1 MAIANPLDA
10 QNSAVKSIN
19 DLIDRDFLEQQ
30 LQGSTPDPSQNAI
43 TPKTIKLLKDA
54 VVTIDEGLKSIYQ
67 RGGDVNTIVNGRA
80 NLIDQLINCVF
91 NYLFENVD
99 QELALIA
106 VGGYGR
112 GELHPKSDIDLM
124 ILLKQEEN
132 EKTRDIIEKFLTLL
146 WDARLE
152 IGHSVRT
159 IEECIVE
166 SSKDITVATNI
177 MESRLLAGSEPLFSE
192 MKEKTGPQHIWD
204 SKSFFQ
210 AKLEEQILRN
220 GKYNDTAYNLEPN
233 IKESN
238 GGLRDIQMIG
248 WVAKRH
254 FNANSLHD
262 LVKEDFLLEDEL
274 NTLLEGQHL
283 LWRIRCSL
291 HYLAGRREDRLLFD
305 YQRDLAYEFGFK
317 DNEENTNNEAIEQF
331 MQQYY
336 RTVIELQRLN
346 EMLLQHFR
354 EAIIYADID
363 TEAEMINASFQV
375 RNGYI
380 ETTSANVFTD
390 NPCAILEM
398 FIILQDYPD
407 IQGVRAGTIR
417 QIRKHKHLID
427 EKVRQSAR
435 AQQLFMKIMSHSR
448 GVTHELRRMNRYGI
462 LAAYIPA
469 FDSIVGRMQYDLF
482 HAFTVDQHTL
492 YVIRNMRR
500 LSVPDFCHEQPLA
513 SGVFQHLPDP
523 CLLYLAGLFH
533 DIAKGRQGDHSE
545 LGAVD
550 AMAFCNLH
558 GLPEK
563 DGELVSWLVR
573 NHLIMSITA
582 QRKDLGDPD
591 VISEF
596 AEHVGTLQRLDYL
609 YLLTISDI
617 RATNPKLWNDWKDK
631 LLSELYN
638 KTAALL
644 NKGISQQSDKET
656 NILEIQTSSLRQLEQ
671 LGIDFHQAQ
680 DFWKTLNTEYFQ
692 SHTPREIVWHTT
704 LINEAI
710 QKHTLET
717 PLIQTRVDESS
728 RSIEL
733 LVYMVDR
740 DNIFYDVVTD
750 LSNSEVDIVNAQII
764 NASDGYALE
773 TFRLIPTNINNSNLS
788 LAAEQIIHRLRD
800 KLLHN
805 ANTTNAVL
813 TSNSKHK
820 YFSSPTV
827 IAFNNTDD
835 NCATLV
841 SIETI
846 DRTGILA
853 IIAKAFSGF
862 RIKILNARITTAGE
876 KAIDHFTISTPENN
890 ALSAEQQENLKKQ
903 LAELL

>member
-1 MAIANPLDA
+1 MHVNESSAQAIPDNTINSLFDA
-10 QNSAVKSIN
+10 TT
-19 DLIDRDFLEQQ
+19 FYQQ
-30 LQGSTPDPSQNAI
+30 LCRNKLESPQSIIGPD
-43 TPKTIKLLKDA
+43 TIKLLKNT
-54 VVTIDEGLKSIYQ
+54 VITIDEGLKNIYQ
-67 RGGDVNTIVNGRA
+67 SGGDVNTVVYGRA
-80 NLIDQLINCVF
+80 ILIDQLINCVF
-91 NYLFENVD
+91 NYLFENLD
-99 QELALIA
+99 QPLALIA

-124 ILLKQEEN
+124 ILLKQAEN
-132 EKTRDIIEKFLTLL
+132 EKTKDIIEKFLTLL

-159 IEECIVE
+159 IEECVAE
-166 SSKDITVATNI
+166 STKDITVATNV
-177 MESRLLAGSEPLFSE
+177 MESRLLAGNEPLFTE
-192 MKEKTGPQHIWD
+192 MKEKTSADHIWD

-210 AKLEEQILRN
+210 AKLEEQIQRN
-220 GKYNDTAYNLEPN
+220 GKFNDTAYNLEPN

-254 FNANSLHD
+254 FNANSLYD
-262 LVKEDFLLEDEL
+262 LVKEGFLLEDEL

-305 YQRDLAYEFGFK
+305 YQRDLANEFGFI
-317 DNEENTNNEAIEQF
+317 ENGQNANNEAIEKF

-380 ETTSANVFTD
+380 ETTGKNVFND
-390 NPCAILEM
+390 NPCAILEI
-398 FIILQDYPD
+398 FLILQDYPE
-407 IQGVRAGTIR
+407 IQGVRAETIR
-417 QIRKHKHLID
+417 EIRKSRYLID
-427 EKVRQSAR
+427 DKVRQSPR
-435 AQQLFMKIMSHSR
+435 AQQLFMKIMKHSR

-482 HAFTVDQHTL
+482 HAYTVDQHIL
-492 YVIRNMRR
+492 FVIRNMRR
-500 LSVPDFCHEQPLA
+500 LTVPSYCHEQPLA
-513 SGVFQHLPDP
+513 SGIFQHLPNP
-523 CLLYLAGLFH
+523 SLLYLAGLFH

-545 LGAVD
+545 LGAID
-550 AMAFCNLH
+550 AMEFCTLH

-563 DGELVSWLVR
+563 DRELVSWLVKS
-573 NHLIMSITA
+573 HLIMSITA

-591 VISEF
+591 IIGEF
-596 AEHVGTLQRLDYL
+596 AKHVDTLERLDYL

-631 LLSELYN
+631 LLSELYY

-644 NKGISQQSDKET
+644 NIGIGQQNDKET
-656 NILEIQTSSLRQLEQ
+656 NILEIQTSSLRRLEQ
-671 LGIDFHQAQ
+671 LGIDSHQTH
-680 DFWKTLNTEYFQ
+680 DFWKTLSTEYFQ
-692 SHTPREIVWHTT
+692 SHTPAEIVWHTR
-704 LINEAI
+704 LINEAK
-710 QKHTLET
+710 QKHSLNT
-717 PLIQTRVDESS
+717 PLIKTRVDEPS

-733 LVYMVDR
+733 LVYMSDR

-764 NASDGYALE
+764 NASNGYALE
-773 TFRLIPTNINNSNLS
+773 TFRLIPVNLNNSELTY
-788 LAAEQIIHRLRD
+788 AADQIIHRLRE
-800 KLLHN
+800 KLMNNTITKN
-805 ANTTNAVL
+805 ASLAI
-813 TSNSKHK
+813 SSKHK
-820 YFSSPTV
+820 YFSSPTIV
-827 IAFNNTDD
+827 AFKNSQDNN
-835 NCATLV
+835 ATHLT
-841 SIETI
+841 IETI

-853 IIAKAFSGF
+853 IIAKSFSNF
-862 RIKILNARITTAGE
+862 KIKILNARITTAGE
-876 KAIDHFTISTPENN
+876 KAIDHFIISTSENS
-890 ALSAEQQENLKKQ
+890 ALSIEQQNELKKQ
-903 LAELL
+903 LEDLL